1 MEQKLNNKVLH
12 RIHCSVLGRII
23 IEDELIYELIY
34 TNEFQRLQRIKQL
47 GAVHFLFPTATHTR
61 FSHSLGVYEIARRFI
76 NHFEE
81 KTTIDPKEKQKV
93 LVAALLH
100 DIGHGP
106 LSHFFEIIN
115 TKNHE
120 EYTIEIISH
129 PQSKINKLL
138 KKYLSDEDIADIVKI
153 ISKTHPKKWINQ
165 LISSEIDVDR
175 LDYLLRDGYFTGTK
189 YVNLDIDWL
198 INSAWL
204 ESDTIVFNA
213 DALQSLES
221 TLLSRYYMYSRIY
234 LNDKIEAFT
243 HQFLFVINRIKDLLK
258 TGYEFGFAF
267 QEYEFLFKQTSL
279 DWSELIQTNDD
290 WLYLLIQKCANEKDS
305 ILNKTANNILCGNLP
320 KVYRLED
327 QAQTQEFKVLIQGLI
342 NEQQYTI
349 QTNKSNFL
357 YLRQDDA
364 QIEPKIKINNQ
375 IKPLSE
381 VSIIFKSIKKWF
393 DDFETSE
400 RKIGVIINETT
411 DI

>member
-1 MEQKLNNKVLH
+1 MKQKLNNKVLH
-12 RIHCSVLGRII
+12 RIHCSVLGRILV
-23 IEDELIYELIY
+23 EDELIYELIY

-76 NHFEE
+76 NHFEQ
-81 KTTIDPKEKQKV
+81 KTAIEPKEKQKV

-120 EYTIEIISH
+120 EYTIEIISNSDS
-129 PQSKINKLL
+129 QINKLL
-138 KKYLSDEDIADIVKI
+138 RKYLSEKDILDIVKI
-153 ISKTHPKKWINQ
+153 ISKSHPKKWINQ

-198 INSAWL
+198 ITNASL
-204 ESDTIVFNA
+204 ENDIIVFSA

-234 LNDKIEAFT
+234 LNYKIEAFT
-243 HQFLFVINRIKDLLK
+243 HQFLFVINRIKELLK
-258 TGYEFGFAF
+258 TNYKFSFVF
-267 QEYEFLFKQTSL
+267 DEYEFLFQKESIEWNELVQTS
-279 DWSELIQTNDD
+279 DD
-290 WLYLLIQKCANEKDS
+290 WLYLLIQKCAGEKDA
-305 ILNKTANNILCGNLP
+305 ILSQTANNILRGHLP

-327 QAQTQEFKVLIQGLI
+327 QAQTQEFQNLTQGLI
-342 NEQQYTI
+342 HEQQYTI